1 MLIFRNLRDSLGIA
15 TLARQMY
22 PKNVDCL
29 LESYKD
35 GKQPLIFLFVITRW
49 GTCAQAS
56 IGFGFVESWIVVD
69 SQKAEY

>member
-35 GKQPLIFLFVITRW
+35 EKQPLLLLFVITRW
-49 GTCAQAS
+49 GTCAHA
-56 IGFGFVESWIVVD
+56 G
-69 SQKAEY
+69 EYRFRFCRILDRRR